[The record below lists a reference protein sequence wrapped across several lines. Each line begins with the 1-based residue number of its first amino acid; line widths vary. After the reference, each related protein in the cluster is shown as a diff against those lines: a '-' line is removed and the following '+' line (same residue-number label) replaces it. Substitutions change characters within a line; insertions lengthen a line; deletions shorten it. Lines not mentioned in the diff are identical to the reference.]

1 MKKQHIQ
8 LLLSIPLFRD
18 FTDENIEAFLNF
30 NTCKITDY
38 LKDEVILIRGQKVKN
53 IGIVLSGNLL
63 GQIESRDGTVTTIN
77 YLEKGSVFG
86 DVLSG
91 SSGNSPVTIIAS
103 SKCSILWLELSKLLD
118 IQNNDQ
124 NRFIF
129 LQNFIRE
136 ISDKYF
142 TLHERV
148 QILCERKMRD
158 KITSY
163 FSSLST
169 KQSSDE
175 IILPQKTKTE
185 LANFLGCD
193 RAALTRELNNMEKE
207 GLFSLNKRIVKLL
220 KID

>member
-8 LLLSIPLFRD
+8 QLLSIPLFRD
-18 FTDENIEAFLNF
+18 FTDENIEAFLNC

>member
-1 MKKQHIQ
+1 MKKQHLQ
-8 LLLSIPLFRD
+8 LLLSIPLFRT
-18 FTDENIEAFLNF
+18 FTEDNLETFLNC
-30 NTCKITDY
+30 NTCKITDHV
-38 LKDEVILIRGQKVKN
+38 KDEVILIRGQKVKN
-53 IGIVLSGNLL
+53 IAIVLSGNLV

-103 SKCSILWLELSKLLD
+103 SRCSILWLELSKLLD
-118 IQNNDQ
+118 VRNEDS

-148 QILCERKMRD
+148 QILSERKMRD
-158 KITSY
+158 KILSY
-163 FSSLST
+163 FSNLSI
-169 KQSSDE
+169 KQSSSE
-175 IILPQKTKTE
+175 IILPQKTRTE
-185 LANFLGCD
+185 LANYLGCD
-193 RAALTRELNNMEKE
+193 RAALTRELSNMERE
-207 GLFSLNKRIVKLL
+207 GLFVIQKRRVHIL